1 MTNESVSSLRN
12 LSRSTSLINVELIFH
27 GLVRD
32 ILELFVLV
40 ILIRAWDFAISVRN
54 LTYVVIAS
62 MSCVVITKAFLVVL
76 EILVDLT
83 IVPLRIF
90 IRVRG
95 VKHFLF
101 IFLI

>member
-27 GLVRD
+27 RLVRD

-40 ILIRAWDFAISVRN
+40 ILIRAWDFAISVGK
-54 LTYVVIAS
+54 LTYVVISS